1 MLGMDYGEDHE
12 KARLLTTHKIV
23 SCRRLL
29 VASGVFNILLG
40 IFLWMQSIEVFAH
53 KKSPDTLFIS
63 TAIALVLSFVVSYNI
78 YEALTNHLKISR
90 ILQQSHRS

>member
-1 MLGMDYGEDHE
+1 MRDMDYSGDHE
-12 KARLLTTHKIV
+12 KARLLTMHKIV
-23 SCRRLL
+23 SCRRLFWGSVVL
-29 VASGVFNILLG
+29 NLLLG
-40 IFLWMQSIEVFAH
+40 IFLWMQSIDLFAQ

-63 TAIALVLSFVVSYNI
+63 SAIALILSFVVSYNI

>member
-1 MLGMDYGEDHE
+1 MRDMDYSGDYE
-12 KARLLTTHKIV
+12 KARLLTMHKIV

-40 IFLWMQSIEVFAH
+40 IFLWMQSIELFVQ

-63 TAIALVLSFVVSYNI
+63 SAIVLILSFIISYNI
-78 YEALTNHLKISR
+78 YEALMNHLKISR